1 MPSKKISIKDLANRL
16 GVSVSTVS
24 KALNGYTDINPRTKE
39 RVMQLAKEL
48 HYFPNQQAVNFRKKS
63 SKLIG
68 LVLPQINH
76 FYFSKIIEAIIDLA
90 GSDDFSVIV
99 KPTFENLDNEK
110 KALLDLV
117 KLNVDGILI
126 SLSDETRFPDHLIG
140 ISNYGIP
147 VVEFDKISKLSPF
160 DKVVTNDQDAAKKAV
175 EHLLSRGRKTI
186 AHLRGPLLSQ
196 NSIDRYLGY
205 KTAISDAG
213 LTFDEDLVIQVL
225 PNNLTES
232 QRSFNGLFNKRKDID
247 AVFAITDIA
256 AIAAIRALQ
265 SQSIDVPGQ
274 VSVVGFSNWQLSR
287 LTTPPLTT
295 IDQNASEMAR
305 FSYQKLLENM
315 KESNTKTMQDK
326 ETIFVKT
333 ELIIRSS
340 S

>member
-1 MPSKKISIKDLANRL
+1 MPSKKISIKDLAIQL
-16 GVSVSTVS
+16 GLSVSTVS
-24 KALNGYTDINPRTKE
+24 KALNGYPDINHRTKE
-39 RVMQLAKEL
+39 RVIRLANEL

-63 SKLIG
+63 TKIIG
-68 LVLPQINH
+68 LILPQINH
-76 FYFSKIIEAIIDLA
+76 FYFSKIIESIIDLA
-90 GSDDFSVIV
+90 GSDDFNVIV
-99 KPTFENLDNEK
+99 KPTFENLNNEK

-126 SLSDETRFPDHLIG
+126 SLSDETRFPDHLIE

-147 VVEFDKISKLSPF
+147 IVEFDKISKLSPF

-175 EHLLSRGRKTI
+175 AHLLSRGRKTI

-205 KTAISDAG
+205 KSAISDAG

-232 QRSFNGLFNKRKDID
+232 QRSFDRLFKKRKDID
-247 AVFAITDIA
+247 AIFAITDIA

-295 IDQNASEMAR
+295 IDQNAFEMAR
-305 FSYQKLLENM
+305 VSYQKLLENM
-315 KESNTKTMQDK
+315 NENSRETMRDK

-333 ELIIRSS
+333 ELIIRNSS
-340 S
+340 